1 MESLGAEGLIPMRTL
16 PDDDYEMH
24 NFGLELYG
32 ETSGRTFAFGYVI
45 KARLEE
51 ASPISGGLIF
61 KYVDE
66 NEGVDYY
73 EKGLRGSFRRKERK
87 KDKSA
92 KPKKPKSK
100 TQKTGK
106 TGKKHKK

>member
-1 MESLGAEGLIPMRTL
+1 MRTL
-16 PDDDYEMH
+16 PDDDYELH

-32 ETSGRTFAFGYVI
+32 ETSGRTFAFGDVI

-61 KYVDE
+61 KFVDE

-73 EKGLRGSFRRKERK
+73 EKGLRGSFRLKERK
-87 KDKSA
+87 KDKSS

-100 TQKTGK
+100 TKKTGK